1 MNLGSVCGH
10 IGPWAHRY
18 VGTSMCTLRERDRE
32 REREREKGEGGG
44 KEIEREL
51 NVNCCFPT
59 ALYELQTLP
68 EQTQSQPLVLGS
80 YALLVAR
87 FVALYGPS
95 RTGRS

>member
-1 MNLGSVCGH
+1 M
-10 IGPWAHRY
+10 WAHRSM
-18 VGTSMCTLRERDRE
+18 GTSVRGHIDVHPERERQRERE